1 MDGIYIANQAAE
13 NRKREREIEDI
24 IEQARREGWNAH
36 RAAIEQEQENRRARR
51 RRIVQDVI
59 GLLIGMFTAF
69 LLMMIAGL
77 PTMF

>member
-1 MDGIYIANQAAE
+1 MQGIYIANQAAE
-13 NRKREREIEDI
+13 SRKREREIEDV

-51 RRIVQDVI
+51 RRIIQDVI
-59 GLLIGMFTAF
+59 GLLIGMFTALV
-69 LLMMIAGL
+69 LLFIAGI